1 MPYKSDLTGELIED
15 ESKMVVITMRDSSNQ
30 LVTRYLANLHE
41 LKNWWLA
48 GMPHAGGEV
57 EMSSFS
63 HEPIDDESQKIS
75 IMFRDQSFVFRNL
88 QELKDWFVRISQ
100 SSNKKK

>member
-1 MPYKSDLTGELIED
+1 MPYKSDLTGELIKD
-15 ESKMVVITMRDSSNQ
+15 ESKMVVITMRDSSNK
-30 LVTRYLANLHE
+30 LVTRYLANLNE

-48 GMPHAGGEV
+48 GMPHAGGVV

-75 IMFRDQSFVFRNL
+75 ITFRDQSFVFRNL
-88 QELKDWFVRISQ
+88 QELKDWFIHISKT
-100 SSNKKK
+100 SKNK